1 MFKWSL
7 TSSGNMNKTIHS
19 KYAQHTDEALMLLV
33 RERNGQAFEVVYDR
47 YAKRI
52 YNYFLRML
60 WKDREKARDF
70 TQDLFAK
77 IADRPEMFDPS
88 RTFTT
93 WIYSIAH
100 NMCKNE
106 YAKHEVRSRVH
117 KDIEKGHS
125 FTELPIGGKGV
136 DQSDFM
142 RQLNK
147 ALDEMD
153 EVKRTTFMLRFDQE
167 LTIPEIAEVMQCNEG
182 TVKSRIFYILKDLS
196 VKLKAFEGILFWL
209 CSWMMSGF

>member
-1 MFKWSL
+1 
-7 TSSGNMNKTIHS
+7 MNKALHS
-19 KYAQHTDEALMLLV
+19 KYHLHTDEALMQLV
-33 RERNGQAFEVVYDR
+33 GERNGQAFEALYDR
-47 YAKRI
+47 YAKRL

-60 WKDREKARDF
+60 WKDREKARDL

-77 IADRPEMFDPS
+77 IADKPELFDPT

-117 KDIEKGHS
+117 KDIKSGDS
-125 FTELPIGGKGV
+125 FTVLPMGGKDV
-136 DQSDFM
+136 DRSEFM
-142 RQLNK
+142 QKLQE

-182 TVKSRIFYILKDLS
+182 TVKSRIFYLLKDLS
-196 VKLKAFEGILFWL
+196 VKLKAYEGILFWL
-209 CSWMMSGF
+209 CSWLMSGL

>member
-1 MFKWSL
+1 
-7 TSSGNMNKTIHS
+7 MNKGLHS
-19 KYAQHTDEALMLLV
+19 KYHLHTDEALMQLV
-33 RERNGQAFEVVYDR
+33 RERNGQAFEALYDR
-47 YAKRI
+47 YAKRL

-77 IADRPEMFDPS
+77 IADKPELFDPT

-117 KDIEKGHS
+117 KDIKSGDS
-125 FTELPIGGKGV
+125 FTVLPMGGKDV
-136 DQSDFM
+136 DRSEFM
-142 RQLNK
+142 QKLQE

-182 TVKSRIFYILKDLS
+182 TVKSRIFYLLKDLS
-196 VKLKAFEGILFWL
+196 VKLKAYEGILFWL
-209 CSWMMSGF
+209 CSWLMSGL

>member
-1 MFKWSL
+1 
-7 TSSGNMNKTIHS
+7 MNKALHL
-19 KYAQHTDEALMLLV
+19 KYAQHTDEALMQLV
-33 RERNGQAFEVVYDR
+33 KEKNAQAFEVVYDR
-47 YAKRI
+47 YAKRL

-77 IADRPEMFDPS
+77 IADRPELFDPT

-106 YAKHEVRSRVH
+106 YAKHEVRTRVH
-117 KDIEKGHS
+117 KDIKSGEA
-125 FTELPIGGKGV
+125 FTEYPLGGKGM
-136 DQSDFM
+136 DKSEFM
-142 RQLNK
+142 QELK
-147 ALDEMD
+147 SALDDMD
-153 EVKRTTFMLRFDQE
+153 EVKRTTFTLRFDQE

-196 VKLKAFEGILFWL
+196 VKLKAYEGILFWL
-209 CSWMMSGF
+209 CSWLMGGF